1 MTPPQEGY
9 GRRGGPGRYT
19 RSRSRLSSSFLCKE
33 RTKETPIK
41 IELCSILEKRSLVLS
56 FKKVQDKNVQETNRD
71 RTGKGNTAGSRPRPT
86 EPWKGSAQRKANHT
100 ANVHGPHPCGPYDL
114 PEGCRSHQDVFPC
127 GGHSAAPYLYNGPR
141 FRQFVGRGLDPAAG
155 RLRQARRAG

>member
-1 MTPPQEGY
+1 
-9 GRRGGPGRYT
+9 
-19 RSRSRLSSSFLCKE
+19 FLCKE

-41 IELCSILEKRSLVLS
+41 IELCSILEKCSLVLS
-56 FKKVQDKNVQETNRD
+56 FKKVQEKPGPHRQGT
-71 RTGKGNTAGSRPRPT
+71 TAGSRPRPT
-86 EPWKGSAQRKANHT
+86 EPWKGSALRKANHT

-141 FRQFVGRGLDPAAG
+141 FRQFVGRGLAPAAG
-155 RLRQARRAG
+155 RLRQARRYRVLHAVLTTAVVLSFKKVQEKRPLPD